1 MNIHPIKTE
10 RDYDQT
16 LARIDAL
23 MEAEP
28 GSPAADELDVLVTL
42 VEAYEAKHH
51 PILPPDPVDA
61 VYFQMEEL
69 GLTSKDLEPYIGNSA
84 RVSAVLNRKRPLTLP
99 MIRRLH
105 NGRRIP
111 LEALVMNADRR
122 SFSGNRA
129 DP

>member
-1 MNIHPIKTE
+1 MDIHPIKTE
-10 RDYDQT
+10 SDYDRT

-23 MEAEP
+23 MDAAPNTPE
-28 GSPAADELDVLVTL
+28 ADELDVLVTL

-51 PILPPDPVDA
+51 PIPPPDPVDA
-61 VYFQMEEL
+61 VYFQMDQL

-105 NGRRIP
+105 HGLRIP
-111 LEALVMNADRR
+111 LEALVLSTTRR
-122 SFSGNRA
+122 SFSGHLA